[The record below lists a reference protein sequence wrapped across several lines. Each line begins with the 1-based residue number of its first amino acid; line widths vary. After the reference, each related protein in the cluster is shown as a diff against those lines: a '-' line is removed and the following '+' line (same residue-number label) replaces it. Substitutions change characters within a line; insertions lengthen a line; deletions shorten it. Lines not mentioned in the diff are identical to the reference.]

1 LNGLLEFFTEATSAE
16 LIPIGASITIIAVVF
31 IVWISVIEVDPMRS
45 RVKAMT
51 THRDQI
57 RARQRK
63 QAQSLGTTRRPFKEK
78 NVLSRVARDLR
89 KARGEQAAKARF
101 TLAQAGWRSNEA
113 LGFYIVVRTLA
124 PLIGVVATLAA
135 VYLIPALAE
144 KPQIFKFGAFVLG
157 TFIGFKAPDYILNKI
172 ANGRRTKIERGLPD
186 ALDLLVVCTEAG
198 LGLDSAFDRV
208 AGEIVESHPHLAD
221 ELTLTSVELNILPHR
236 QEALSNLL
244 NRTGVPA
251 IESVVST
258 LSQTERYGTPLAQSF
273 RVLASDFRDQRMLKA
288 EEKAARL
295 PATLTIPMV
304 VFILPCLF
312 GVLLGPAIINSM
324 GKI

>member
-1 LNGLLEFFTEATSAE
+1 MSAIIDFFSTATVAD
-16 LIPIGASITIIAVVF
+16 LVPIGASVVIVGVVF
-31 IVWISVIEVDPMRS
+31 LVWISVIEVDPMRS

-63 QAQSLGTTRRPFKEK
+63 QAQQAGKMRRPFQKK
-78 NVLSRVARDLR
+78 SMLSRLASDLR
-89 KARGEQAAKARF
+89 RARGEQASKARF

-113 LGFYIVVRTLA
+113 LGTYIVARSVA
-124 PLIGVVATLAA
+124 PLIGVAA
-135 VYLIPALAE
+135 ALTAKFTIPALADQSE
-144 KPQIFKFGAFVLG
+144 LITLALFAGAALVAFR
-157 TFIGFKAPDYILNKI
+157 APDFFVNRI
-172 ANGRRTKIERGLPD
+172 AKSRRTKIERGLPD

-208 AGEIVESHPHLAD
+208 AGEIVESHPALAD
-221 ELTLTSVELNILPHR
+221 ELSLTSVELNILPHR
-236 QEALSNLL
+236 QEALTNLIH
-244 NRTGVPA
+244 RTGVPV

-258 LSQTERYGTPLAQSF
+258 LSQTERYGTPLSQSF

-324 GKI
+324 DVL

>member
-1 LNGLLEFFTEATSAE
+1 LNGLLEFFSDATAAE
-16 LIPIGASITIIAVVF
+16 LIPIGASFTIVAVVF
-31 IVWISVIEVDPMRS
+31 IIWISVIEVDPMRS

-63 QAQSLGTTRRPFKEK
+63 QAQTIGKARRPFQQK
-78 NVLSRVARDLR
+78 NLFSRVARDLR
-89 KARGEQAAKARF
+89 KARGEQAAKSRF
-101 TLAQAGWRSNEA
+101 RLAQAGWRSNEA
-113 LGFYIVVRTLA
+113 LGFYILVRTLA
-124 PLIGVVATLAA
+124 PLAGVAAALAA
-135 VYLIPALAE
+135 TFMVPALAD
-144 KPQIFKFGAFVLG
+144 KPQMVKFGAFMLG
-157 TFIGFKAPDYILNKI
+157 AFIGFKAPDYILDKL
-172 ANGRRTKIERGLPD
+172 ANVRRTKIERGLPD

-236 QEALSNLL
+236 QEALNNLL

-304 VFILPCLF
+304 MFILPCLF